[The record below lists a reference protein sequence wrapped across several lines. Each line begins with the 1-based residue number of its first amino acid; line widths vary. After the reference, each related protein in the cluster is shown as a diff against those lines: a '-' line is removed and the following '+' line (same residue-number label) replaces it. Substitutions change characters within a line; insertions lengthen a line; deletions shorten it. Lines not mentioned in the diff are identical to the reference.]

1 MRDLRADFEAQALP
15 WMDPLYRFA
24 VRLLGSAAE
33 DATDLVQETY
43 LRAFRSFYQ
52 FRRGSDC
59 KSWLFQI
66 MYSIF
71 VNQYRKKR
79 RQPKTIT
86 FQELEKQFCLAAQAP
101 NHLEKKSEDIEGAL
115 KRLPQKFRTAILLVD
130 VEEFSYE
137 EAAAAMNCAVGTV
150 RSRLHRARKLLY
162 LALIEYARTHG
173 YAEKTA

>member
-43 LRAFRSFYQ
+43 LRAYRSFHQ
-52 FRRGSDC
+52 FKHGSDC

-79 RQPKTIT
+79 RTPEMIA
-86 FQELEKQFCLAAQAP
+86 FQELGKKFSAAAQEP
-101 NHLEKKSEDIEGAL
+101 NHFGNDSEDIEGAL
-115 KRLPQKFRTAILLVD
+115 KELPEKFRTAILLVD

-137 EAAAAMNCAVGTV
+137 EAASAMNCAVGTV

-162 LALIEYARTHG
+162 LALIDYARAHG
-173 YAEKTA
+173 YAERTA